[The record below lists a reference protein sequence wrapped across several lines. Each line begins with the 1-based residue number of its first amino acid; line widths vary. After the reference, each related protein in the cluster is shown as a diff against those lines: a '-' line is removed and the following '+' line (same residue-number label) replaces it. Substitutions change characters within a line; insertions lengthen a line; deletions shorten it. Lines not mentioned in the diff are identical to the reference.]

1 MQPAKVMQPDG
12 DLERRKAAL
21 SVQQRAALRERI
33 LRGKSGSHSSVPRVS
48 NSATPPLSFAQE
60 RIWLHEQ
67 LVPQSVVYN
76 RPANIR
82 LRGPLQVDPLI
93 RALRHAVS
101 RHESIWMTVEAS
113 TITPSSK
120 VQPPYDFDIP
130 FSDLTHESDGAGR
143 VPELVKAEAVRPFDL
158 NQVPLLRSHLLRLG
172 DDDHLLLLTFHHFC
186 FDAWSQAVL
195 LREFAA
201 AYQAFV
207 NNEQPALIAPVIRY
221 SDFAAWDRSTERVHA
236 LSRGRSYWKRELQA
250 PPTLQLPTDHS
261 RLTVPSEAAG
271 HVNFE
276 LKPPLVQTIQA
287 LAQSEGTT
295 FFAVTLAAWQ
305 TLLYRY
311 SGESDLVIGCPFA
324 GRNRVESEEL
334 IGVFINTLP
343 LRARISD
350 GDTFRQL
357 LRRTGVTVL
366 AGLEHQEVPL
376 QFIVQDILT
385 DRDAS
390 GSPLFQA
397 MFIHER
403 FSIEARTSAG
413 VIFEPEDG
421 PAAATMVDLSLE
433 IMESAVS
440 VTGRLNYRLE
450 LWDHSTIERMTG
462 HFVKLL
468 EGIVAD
474 PDQRVSELPLLTE
487 PERHQL
493 LVEWNDTAVE
503 YPRDKCVHELFE
515 EQVARTPDAVAG
527 IFEEQELTYRE
538 LNERANQLAHHLIA
552 LGVGPETLVGLCL
565 ERSAELVV
573 GILGI
578 LKAGGAYVPLDADYP
593 PQRLEFMLRDSKLQF
608 IVTQQGLRDRLPV
621 CDWQAVYIEL
631 AYARIEVATRSNP
644 ASGVRVE
651 NLAYVM
657 FTSGSTGTPKGVA
670 IEHRSVANLLSSM
683 CQFLTEKS
691 LHKFLGVASPTFD
704 ISVAELFTPLIIGGA
719 TLLPSRRD
727 SKDPQLLAAMIDHLQ
742 PSVIQATPATWSAL
756 VENGWNAD
764 TEKTLIS
771 TGEALPK
778 ALGRQLLKLGR
789 LFDLYGPTETT
800 IWSCQRHL
808 QAAEQIGSIGTPI
821 SNTQVYVLDEHRQPL
836 PIGVP
841 GELYIGGAG
850 LARGY
855 LNRPELTAEKFVGNP
870 FSDHA
875 ESRLYRTGD
884 LCRWRADGN
893 LEFLGRL
900 DDQVKLRGFR
910 IELGEIEAVLN
921 EHADVAQNVVI
932 LREDCPGDKRLVAY
946 CVPAAGTGL
955 KLSELRNH
963 LRNRLPEYML
973 PAAFVELKSFPLTS
987 SGKINRRG
995 LPAPD
1000 DSRPDLETHYVAPR
1014 TPIEQQ
1020 LASIWAEVL
1029 GIDAIGIHDNF
1040 FALGG
1045 HSLLATRVNAR
1056 ISSAFQV
1063 DLPLRKLFEAPTI
1076 AEFAS
1081 EIETLRSGGLIARS
1095 TALTRVD
1102 RDQIDRLPLSFAQQR
1117 LWFLEQM
1124 EGELT
1129 AYNMPYGWK
1138 LRGSLDVEALRR
1150 ALEEIVQ
1157 RHEPLRTTFAMLDDA
1172 PVQVIQ
1178 PSGQFELPVEDLSS
1192 LAAEQQDAEILT
1204 RCRLEAEKPF
1214 NLSTDLMLRASLL
1227 HLGDD
1232 EHMLLL
1238 TMHHIASD
1246 GWSLRILWREL
1257 AGLYDAYCRG
1267 AESNLRELPVQYAD
1281 YAIWQRSELEG
1292 QRLEQL
1298 LQYWR
1303 EQLKGV
1309 SPLELPTDHPRPARP
1324 TYRGAKHRFELP
1336 EALVSQLKRLSQT
1349 AGVTLHMTLLAAFQ
1363 TLLSRYSGQDDI
1375 AVGVPIAGRNHAE
1388 LEDLI
1393 GFFVNTLVLRTD
1405 LSADPTFRELL
1416 GRVREVS
1423 LAAYHHQDLPFEKL
1437 VEELRPE
1444 RDLSRSPLFQ
1454 VLFQLLNFADEELAL
1469 QNLDV
1474 SRLPSGSQRVRFDLE
1489 MHVWQR
1495 DKTLRGRVV
1504 YSTDLFDHS
1513 TIARM
1518 VGHFITLLQGIVAA
1532 PDQRISQL
1540 PLLTE
1545 PERQQ
1550 LLVEWND
1557 TAADHPRDKCVH
1569 ELFEEQVERTPD
1581 AVAVIFE
1588 EQELTYRE
1596 LNERANQLAHHL
1608 IALGVGPETLVGL
1621 CLERS
1626 PELVVGILGIL
1637 KAGGAYVPLDAD
1649 YPPQRLEF
1657 MLQDAAV
1664 KYLVTQPQLRGR
1676 LPVADCAVICLDTE
1690 PRILQYT
1697 ARSNPSVDV
1706 GADNLAYV
1714 MYTSGSTGKPKGVA
1728 IRHRS
1733 IERLVF
1739 GNDYTSFGPD
1749 RVFLQ
1754 LATPS
1759 FDASTFELWGALLH
1773 GAKLVVAHV
1782 GLPDFRQLED
1792 LLKRNRVT
1800 TLWLTAT
1807 FLNQVVEHY
1816 PQALN
1821 RVEEILTGGEALSV
1835 RHIGKAR
1842 AALGSGVQFV
1852 NGYGPTESTT
1862 FATCYQIP
1870 SDVAPEQESIPIGRP
1885 IANTQV
1891 YVLDEHRQ
1899 PLPIGVP
1906 GELYIGGAG
1915 LARGYLNRPELTAE
1929 KFVGNPFSDHAESRL
1944 YRTGDLC
1951 RWRSDGNLEFLG
1963 RMDDQVKLRGFR
1975 IELGEIESVLNEHP
1989 SVAQGVVTLREDR
2002 PGDKRLVA
2010 YCVAASDSELKF
2022 SELRSYVQQRL
2033 PDYMLPAAFVR
2044 LDSLPLTPSGKV
2056 NRRGLPAPDDSRPE
2070 LDTGFVAPRTPIE
2083 QQLSA
2088 IWSEVLGIDEIGIHD
2103 NFFALGGHSLL
2114 ATRVN
2119 ARISS
2124 ALQVNL
2130 PLRTLFE
2137 APTIA
2142 ELVLRFE
2149 AHQQRPRP
2157 EPTTDT
2163 FLSIVRPS
2171 TGCGT
2176 VICVGGHV
2184 TELAKSLS
2192 QSIGIIYLGSG
2203 SMEPVRFHQFG
2214 IEGVVERYVTELLQA
2229 RLQGP
2234 LVIVGYSYSGLVA
2247 YALATRLRQL
2257 LQDQVVAVLL
2267 EPALPK
2273 IPRNPVRD
2281 LVLRIGGYVRKLC
2294 HHGPSVFYASVRF
2307 RLKKYVQKRQLAAV
2321 PEAHQDLWQVIAPQL
2336 YRNVAAF
2343 SPSPTLVDGVHL
2355 VAGAPWLSGQFGRFQ
2370 TQLSES
2376 PCILNLGEVTH
2387 DEAVNKQ
2394 ECIASWTR
2402 LIREI
2407 LGDRER
2413 PGVSMP
2419 DVTPGMHHVGEIR
2432 AL

>member
-1 MQPAKVMQPDG
+1 M
-12 DLERRKAAL
+12 LCR
-21 SVQQRAALRERI
+21 
-33 LRGKSGSHSSVPRVS
+33 
-48 NSATPPLSFAQE
+48 T
-60 RIWLHEQ
+60 
-67 LVPQSVVYN
+67 
-76 RPANIR
+76 
-82 LRGPLQVDPLI
+82 
-93 RALRHAVS
+93 
-101 RHESIWMTVEAS
+101 T
-113 TITPSSK
+113 
-120 VQPPYDFDIP
+120 
-130 FSDLTHESDGAGR
+130 
-143 VPELVKAEAVRPFDL
+143 
-158 NQVPLLRSHLLRLG
+158 
-172 DDDHLLLLTFHHFC
+172 
-186 FDAWSQAVL
+186 
-195 LREFAA
+195 
-201 AYQAFV
+201 
-207 NNEQPALIAPVIRY
+207 
-221 SDFAAWDRSTERVHA
+221 
-236 LSRGRSYWKRELQA
+236 
-250 PPTLQLPTDHS
+250 
-261 RLTVPSEAAG
+261 AAG
-271 HVNFE
+271 GSLGNCAACFRYW
-276 LKPPLVQTIQA
+276 
-287 LAQSEGTT
+287 QS
-295 FFAVTLAAWQ
+295 
-305 TLLYRY
+305 
-311 SGESDLVIGCPFA
+311 
-324 GRNRVESEEL
+324 
-334 IGVFINTLP
+334 
-343 LRARISD
+343 
-350 GDTFRQL
+350 
-357 LRRTGVTVL
+357 
-366 AGLEHQEVPL
+366 
-376 QFIVQDILT
+376 
-385 DRDAS
+385 
-390 GSPLFQA
+390 
-397 MFIHER
+397 
-403 FSIEARTSAG
+403 
-413 VIFEPEDG
+413 
-421 PAAATMVDLSLE
+421 
-433 IMESAVS
+433 
-440 VTGRLNYRLE
+440 
-450 LWDHSTIERMTG
+450 G
-462 HFVKLL
+462 H
-468 EGIVAD
+468 
-474 PDQRVSELPLLTE
+474 
-487 PERHQL
+487 
-493 LVEWNDTAVE
+493 
-503 YPRDKCVHELFE
+503 
-515 EQVARTPDAVAG
+515 
-527 IFEEQELTYRE
+527 
-538 LNERANQLAHHLIA
+538 
-552 LGVGPETLVGLCL
+552 
-565 ERSAELVV
+565 
-573 GILGI
+573 
-578 LKAGGAYVPLDADYP
+578 
-593 PQRLEFMLRDSKLQF
+593 
-608 IVTQQGLRDRLPV
+608 
-621 CDWQAVYIEL
+621 
-631 AYARIEVATRSNP
+631 
-644 ASGVRVE
+644 
-651 NLAYVM
+651 
-657 FTSGSTGTPKGVA
+657 
-670 IEHRSVANLLSSM
+670 
-683 CQFLTEKS
+683 
-691 LHKFLGVASPTFD
+691 
-704 ISVAELFTPLIIGGA
+704 
-719 TLLPSRRD
+719 SRRD
-727 SKDPQLLAAMIDHLQ
+727 SAERAN
-742 PSVIQATPATWSAL
+742 
-756 VENGWNAD
+756 NG
-764 TEKTLIS
+764 
-771 TGEALPK
+771 
-778 ALGRQLLKLGR
+778 LGVFGCLCV
-789 LFDLYGPTETT
+789 FDL
-800 IWSCQRHL
+800 R
-808 QAAEQIGSIGTPI
+808 AAESTI
-821 SNTQVYVLDEHRQPL
+821 
-836 PIGVP
+836 
-841 GELYIGGAG
+841 
-850 LARGY
+850 
-855 LNRPELTAEKFVGNP
+855 
-870 FSDHA
+870 
-875 ESRLYRTGD
+875 
-884 LCRWRADGN
+884 
-893 LEFLGRL
+893 
-900 DDQVKLRGFR
+900 
-910 IELGEIEAVLN
+910 
-921 EHADVAQNVVI
+921 
-932 LREDCPGDKRLVAY
+932 
-946 CVPAAGTGL
+946 
-955 KLSELRNH
+955 
-963 LRNRLPEYML
+963 
-973 PAAFVELKSFPLTS
+973 PLTP
-987 SGKINRRG
+987 SGKVNRRG

-1000 DSRPDLETHYVAPR
+1000 DSRPELETHYVAPR

-1020 LASIWAEVL
+1020 LSAIWSEVL

-1178 PSGQFELPVEDLSS
+1178 PSGRFELPVEDLSS

-1929 KFVGNPFSDHAESRL
+1929 KFVRNPFSDHAESRL

-1951 RWRSDGNLEFLG
+1951 RWRADGNLEFLG

-2010 YCVAASDSELKF
+2010 Y
-2022 SELRSYVQQRL
+2022 
-2033 PDYMLPAAFVR
+2033 
-2044 LDSLPLTPSGKV
+2044 
-2056 NRRGLPAPDDSRPE
+2056 SRP
-2070 LDTGFVAPRTPIE
+2070 
-2083 QQLSA
+2083 
-2088 IWSEVLGIDEIGIHD
+2088 
-2103 NFFALGGHSLL
+2103 
-2114 ATRVN
+2114 
-2119 ARISS
+2119 
-2124 ALQVNL
+2124 
-2130 PLRTLFE
+2130 
-2137 APTIA
+2137 
-2142 ELVLRFE
+2142 
-2149 AHQQRPRP
+2149 AH
-2157 EPTTDT
+2157 T
-2163 FLSIVRPS
+2163 
-2171 TGCGT
+2171 
-2176 VICVGGHV
+2176 
-2184 TELAKSLS
+2184 K
-2192 QSIGIIYLGSG
+2192 
-2203 SMEPVRFHQFG
+2203 
-2214 IEGVVERYVTELLQA
+2214 
-2229 RLQGP
+2229 
-2234 LVIVGYSYSGLVA
+2234 
-2247 YALATRLRQL
+2247 
-2257 LQDQVVAVLL
+2257 
-2267 EPALPK
+2267 
-2273 IPRNPVRD
+2273 
-2281 LVLRIGGYVRKLC
+2281 
-2294 HHGPSVFYASVRF
+2294 
-2307 RLKKYVQKRQLAAV
+2307 
-2321 PEAHQDLWQVIAPQL
+2321 
-2336 YRNVAAF
+2336 
-2343 SPSPTLVDGVHL
+2343 
-2355 VAGAPWLSGQFGRFQ
+2355 
-2370 TQLSES
+2370 
-2376 PCILNLGEVTH
+2376 
-2387 DEAVNKQ
+2387 
-2394 ECIASWTR
+2394 
-2402 LIREI
+2402 
-2407 LGDRER
+2407 
-2413 PGVSMP
+2413 
-2419 DVTPGMHHVGEIR
+2419 
-2432 AL
+2432 